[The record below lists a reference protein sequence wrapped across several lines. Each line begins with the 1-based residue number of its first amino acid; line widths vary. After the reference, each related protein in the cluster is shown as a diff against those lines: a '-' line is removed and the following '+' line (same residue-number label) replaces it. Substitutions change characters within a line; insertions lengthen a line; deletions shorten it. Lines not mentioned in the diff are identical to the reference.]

1 MTIIMGQYNGD
12 NYQLTRFYEN
22 EIPGYIFKA
31 ILQLVKNEN
40 VIIRGGLSYVL
51 LFERENYILK
61 DIDLLA
67 LNGNVDKLVT
77 YFYSADIV
85 YINKN
90 THGECVITAFWKNQD
105 TYYKVD
111 ILMNSQIEG
120 EETCFWRGN
129 KCKTITKS
137 FLWMDRM
144 RKIAERK
151 QRHHPKEKTLN
162 HYLVAK
168 YICEYMLSTKY
179 LLNPEHSKFI
189 SSKIK
194 EVKNSLVDLVEG
206 KELNAFLRLND
217 FIINKSLGN

>member
-1 MTIIMGQYNGD
+1 MGQYNGD

-31 ILQLVKNEN
+31 IVQLVKNEN

-67 LNGNVDKLVT
+67 LNGNVDKLVP

-151 QRHHPKEKTLN
+151 QRHHSKEKTLN
-162 HYLVAK
+162 HYWVAK

-179 LLNPEHSKFI
+179 LLHPEHAKFI

-194 EVKNSLVDLVEG
+194 EVKNSLVDLVEE
-206 KELNAFLRLND
+206 KELNAFLKLND

>member
-31 ILQLVKNEN
+31 IVQLVKNEN

-67 LNGNVDKLVT
+67 LNGNVDKLVP

-90 THGECVITAFWKNQD
+90 THGECVITAFWKN
-105 TYYKVD
+105 V
-111 ILMNSQIEG
+111 S
-120 EETCFWRGN
+120 
-129 KCKTITKS
+129 
-137 FLWMDRM
+137 
-144 RKIAERK
+144 
-151 QRHHPKEKTLN
+151 
-162 HYLVAK
+162 AK
-168 YICEYMLSTKY
+168 
-179 LLNPEHSKFI
+179 
-189 SSKIK
+189 
-194 EVKNSLVDLVEG
+194 
-206 KELNAFLRLND
+206 
-217 FIINKSLGN
+217 